1 MHIHLC
7 WSWVD
12 ILRRKMCLSRRSH
25 IWGMGGMQSGEFRLS
40 SAQGTPRCLF
50 LSSLNLP
57 FLAFFPPWQTFWGIA
72 APLPWDI
79 SLLLQTG
86 LLLTSEERCDICKF
100 LPPPSSSRS
109 RGLTAGTWILWER
122 WVAVGCSRSSS
133 SPSSPPPWPAASS
146 RCHRGLSQSDPPL
159 KKKRHKFQSQR

>member
-57 FLAFFPPWQTFWGIA
+57 FLAFFPAVANFLRNCRTLALRHIPATPNW
-72 APLPWDI
+72 APFD
-79 SLLLQTG
+79 
-86 LLLTSEERCDICKF
+86 F
-100 LPPPSSSRS
+100 
-109 RGLTAGTWILWER
+109 
-122 WVAVGCSRSSS
+122 
-133 SPSSPPPWPAASS
+133 
-146 RCHRGLSQSDPPL
+146 
-159 KKKRHKFQSQR
+159 